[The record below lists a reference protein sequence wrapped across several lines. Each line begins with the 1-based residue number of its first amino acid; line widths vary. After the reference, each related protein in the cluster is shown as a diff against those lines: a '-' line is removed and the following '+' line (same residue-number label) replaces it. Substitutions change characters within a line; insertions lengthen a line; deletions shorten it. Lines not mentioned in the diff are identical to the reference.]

1 MFLTRNQSA
10 HLNCYKCTKNK
21 FTFGQFLLLPAQLC
35 GKYGKLEPL
44 VSSTDNTVSHSWT
57 TSSRHLTGT
66 HMQTQI

>member
-10 HLNCYKCTKNK
+10 HLNCYKCTKNN
-21 FTFGQFLLLPAQLC
+21 FTFGQFLPFLAKC
-35 GKYGKLEPL
+35 CKYGNLEPP
-44 VSSTDNTVSHSWT
+44 VSSTHNIVSRSWT